1 MFSKV
6 HETKKY
12 AVPFNKMAS
21 SAKRISNTFRKGA
34 KAMLVAISGANFT
47 PEVKQVIDELD
58 QVSDDSDDSDLSETD
73 SLGDAMAN
81 KIYDA
86 NYNGAAS
93 SSTRA
98 TRGASSSYRS
108 RSPGNRKKPAGG
120 HSRH

>member
-1 MFSKV
+1 
-6 HETKKY
+6 
-12 AVPFNKMAS
+12 
-21 SAKRISNTFRKGA
+21 
-34 KAMLVAISGANFT
+34 MLVAISGANFT

-86 NYNGAAS
+86 TNYNGAAS